1 MIVDSI
7 AIDKMLWPLAGRR
20 TGVEWKYCRAKDQQK
35 KVALMAGETARRASM
50 MGLQQLYRIY
60 TTIAGKPGEPVP
72 LSAFK
77 FSKEETEKLFSMFD
91 EDYHIS
97 RFFHFSDV
105 SGEKYFIDGENAT
118 HIAIDP
124 EISSIF

>member
-1 MIVDSI
+1 M
-7 AIDKMLWPLAGRR
+7 ATLAKE
-20 TGVEWKYCRAKDQQK
+20 T
-35 KVALMAGETARRASM
+35 KVALMAGETARRAPM
-50 MGLQQLYRIY
+50 MSLQELYRVY
-60 TTIAGKPGEPVP
+60 ATIAVKPGEPVP

-77 FSKEETEKLFSMFD
+77 LSKEDTEKLFSIFD

-105 SGEKYFIDGENAT
+105 SAEKYSINGERAT
-118 HIAIDP
+118 HVAIDA